1 MDDLRQMTK
10 APIELFGMFIAE
22 ACSILTEEALMPS
35 AAMEKFQHAQ
45 ESLGQVTEQLL
56 KTFRQ
61 RVIEKEEALQAI
73 LKPVRRDL
81 PGQARDAI
89 TRLYQIVGRFS
100 LRHKLTQG
108 QSGTALLTEYQE
120 ALLKGDDEKV
130 EVFEA
135 EAQGYLAGK
144 KDDLAEQGLKALQ
157 EIARV
162 MARFSLKEKLTR
174 AWEEQSAADLLGE
187 YEQALAAGDTDTI
200 EIFEAEAERFLAR
213 KGDPQ
218 AVASFVAL
226 KDQPLESRLTPA
238 QREAKAALRELS
250 RIKEEAALAMCLLAS
265 ISRFHA
271 GLVPLCTQ
279 WRREVRHRVD
289 ETTQR
294 SISAVFRKDID
305 PPLPVSLVDWSKS
318 GLRVQCPEIFPAG
331 TTVGLSLQ
339 FRGLKDQTI
348 FFKAEVRWFQEEPNQ
363 PGRYALGLRI
373 VRGVEIPWREFL
385 PKLVEQATSLPPD
398 RPPRLDP

>member
-89 TRLYQIVGRFS
+89 KRLFQIIGRFS

-108 QSGTALLTEYQE
+108 QSGAALLTEYQE
-120 ALLKGDDEKV
+120 ALLKGDNEKI

-135 EAQGYLAGK
+135 EAQGFLAGK
-144 KDDLAEQGLKALQ
+144 KDDLAEQGVKALQ
-157 EIARV
+157 ELARV
-162 MARFSLKEKLTR
+162 VARFSLKEKLIR
-174 AWEEQSAADLLGE
+174 AWEEQSAAALLAE
-187 YEQALAAGDTDTI
+187 YEEALAAGDTDTI
-200 EIFEAEAERFLAR
+200 EIFEAEAERFLGR

-218 AVASFVAL
+218 AVARFVAL
-226 KDQPLESRLTPA
+226 KAQPLESRLTPP
-238 QREAKAALRELS
+238 QWEAKTALQELS

-289 ETTQR
+289 EAAQQG
-294 SISAVFRKDID
+294 ISAAFRKDAD
-305 PPLPVSLVDWSKS
+305 PPLPVSVVDWSKS
-318 GLRVQCPEIFPAG
+318 GLRVQCPEMFPPA

-339 FRGLKDQTI
+339 FPGLKDQVM
-348 FFKAEVRWFQEEPNQ
+348 FFKAEVRWFQEELNQ
-363 PGRYALGLRI
+363 PGRYMLGLRI
-373 VRGVEIPWREFL
+373 VRAAEIPWSELL
-385 PKLVEQATSLPPD
+385 PKLVEQATELAA
-398 RPPRLDP
+398 